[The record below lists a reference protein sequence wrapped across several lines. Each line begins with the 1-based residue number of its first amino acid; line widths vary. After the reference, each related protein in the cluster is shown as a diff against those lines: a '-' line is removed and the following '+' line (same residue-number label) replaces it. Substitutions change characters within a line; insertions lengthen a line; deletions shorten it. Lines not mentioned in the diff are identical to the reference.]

1 MVKERAMKRV
11 SIKKGIRDILTY
23 KDDYICHYDKTIQK
37 VDRKTGTVKGIIK
50 RRSGYYISILC
61 TERGYLAALSL
72 YGDCVDIFNI
82 STMRLV
88 HSFKRKG
95 KNKLTREESV
105 FCYHPAENSIYCC
118 LSNEDSRK
126 ESDIWIYYISKIS
139 LDDMTEELLISI
151 SNCYAY
157 AAIYH
162 PWKEDVLLLYKVF
175 HDDDS
180 GTGIHKGMWMKHP
193 EEEIVLKDSKE
204 DEIDIER
211 VWFTEDGSRITY
223 THGPWYKALQ
233 FPGQKDWIRDITDA
247 AISDDHKWFAYI
259 KEERIYLYSLE
270 ENRVKQEIEIERVY
284 KGYFFEPRF
293 YKIRFLGNDHLYCHY
308 YNYVLFLCLY
318 EIDR

>member
-95 KNKLTREESV
+95 KNKLIREESV
-105 FCYHPAENSIYCC
+105 FC
-118 LSNEDSRK
+118 
-126 ESDIWIYYISKIS
+126 
-139 LDDMTEELLISI
+139 
-151 SNCYAY
+151 
-157 AAIYH
+157 YH